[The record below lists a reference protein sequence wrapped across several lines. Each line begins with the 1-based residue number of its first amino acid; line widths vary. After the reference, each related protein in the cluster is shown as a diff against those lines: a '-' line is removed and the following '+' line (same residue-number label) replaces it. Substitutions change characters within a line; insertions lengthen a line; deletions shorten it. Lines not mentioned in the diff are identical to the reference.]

1 MEWRHFEFTVS
12 DVKQIKVR
20 NCEQDTKDDLDL
32 KDRVIKMNAG
42 FGYLIAI
49 TPSQCYIYSVKNFN
63 TPSITELKETCVT
76 LIVQS
81 EKYELDFVYKIQ
93 LNYFKYIK
101 KETFY

>member
-12 DVKQIKVR
+12 DIKQIKVR

-49 TPSQCYIYSVKNFN
+49 TPSQCYIYRFGIYFFFNSSVN
-63 TPSITELKETCVT
+63 SI
-76 LIVQS
+76 
-81 EKYELDFVYKIQ
+81 
-93 LNYFKYIK
+93 
-101 KETFY
+101 